1 MRSSTSVI
9 LWKVSIGWR
18 FCFFIWRKKF
28 NPSIFLFQIEQ
39 NRHVR
44 IHAFLTMDLFQF
56 FCRCSELGLQFQVFS
71 RAKFEVGEYSPP
83 SRMWT
88 RIHRK
93 RIKSRLS
100 SPCHWAVLNLQI
112 ELWKLNIYWWGF
124 MHGYQETSTSSWRGE
139 WGVGRESSAFQFLLV
154 AKLAELVHRILK
166 EFSYLLWTKEI
177 RHQRLHTHESEDP
190 HGLSHHLPR
199 P

>member
-1 MRSSTSVI
+1 MDT
-9 LWKVSIGWR
+9 
-18 FCFFIWRKKF
+18 KKHQLLHEGGGG
-28 NPSIFLFQIEQ
+28 S
-39 NRHVR
+39 
-44 IHAFLTMDLFQF
+44 
-56 FCRCSELGLQFQVFS
+56 
-71 RAKFEVGEYSPP
+71 
-83 SRMWT
+83 
-88 RIHRK
+88 
-93 RIKSRLS
+93 
-100 SPCHWAVLNLQI
+100 
-112 ELWKLNIYWWGF
+112 
-124 MHGYQETSTSSWRGE
+124 GE